1 MSLLSR
7 LVHRFAPKAAEAAPP
22 EEAERLAVAALLLHV
37 ARIDGTVVGAERARL
52 EAILA
57 ERVGPEAVGRLVAA
71 GGELDYE
78 SGDIGPL
85 VEMLGHD
92 AGPQER
98 RRILELAWQVA
109 ASDGRVH
116 EFEDGLLWRL
126 GRALGLD
133 DATLAGARSAALQD
147 LPAGGGP

>member
-7 LVHRFAPKAAEAAPP
+7 LVQRLAPRTAAASP
-22 EEAERLAVAALLLHV
+22 EETERLAVAALLLHV
-37 ARIDGTVVGAERARL
+37 ARIDGTVAGAERQRL

-57 ERVGPEAVGRLVAA
+57 DRVGRDADAVAHLVEA

-92 AGPQER
+92 SGPDER

-133 DATLAGARSAALQD
+133 DAALAEARASALRTLPD
-147 LPAGGGP
+147 GP